1 MAMNAQEIRLMSRQ
15 RLAVVCAGALVAGVL
30 CSAPGIQA
38 ASAGTDIPYSAAQ
51 AAKGKTIFG
60 AQCAMCHMADLT
72 GMGQS
77 PALSGD
83 EFLDKYSD
91 QPISVLF
98 KKIQRTMPATAPGSL
113 SESDTA
119 AVLAYMLSANGYAA
133 GAADL
138 PRDEDSLKKIPLVK
152 AAKK

>member
-1 MAMNAQEIRLMSRQ
+1 MLRQ
-15 RLAVVCAGALVAGVL
+15 RLAVVCAGAMVAGVL
-30 CSAPGIQA
+30 YNQPGVQA
-38 ASAGTDIPYSAAQ
+38 ASAGADVPYSAAQ
-51 AAKGKTIFG
+51 AAKGKAIY
-60 AQCAMCHMADLT
+60 ASQCALCHTADLT

-77 PALSGD
+77 PALTGD

-113 SESDTA
+113 SGADTS

-138 PRDEDSLKKIPLVK
+138 PADEDSLKKIPLTKPVK
-152 AAKK
+152 K